1 MPARAGEEPLKKGE
15 KCHQVLCRIG
25 GHKPGGE
32 GGEDDLTPM
41 KEGRRN
47 DCERIRGKREGWLE
61 GDREREKEREG
72 GGDLSMEIGLRRS
85 RRNFWLSCEGFV
97 RVICRATTSGNV

>member
-25 GHKPGGE
+25 GHGPGE
-32 GGEDDLTPM
+32 GGEGDLTPM

-47 DCERIRGKREGWLE
+47 DRERIRGRGGRGCCAREM
-61 GDREREKEREG
+61 ERG
-72 GGDLSMEIGLRRS
+72 EISQWR
-85 RRNFWLSCEGFV
+85 
-97 RVICRATTSGNV
+97 